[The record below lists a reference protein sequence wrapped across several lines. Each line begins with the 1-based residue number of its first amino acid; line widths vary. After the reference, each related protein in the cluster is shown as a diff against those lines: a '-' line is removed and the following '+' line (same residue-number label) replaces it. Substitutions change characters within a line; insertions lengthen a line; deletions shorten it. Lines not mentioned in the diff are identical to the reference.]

1 MTRLI
6 VTALMS
12 LLVAA
17 VLMYGALRT
26 AERIARHQ
34 FNAVNHIE
42 STIEQ

>member
-17 VLMYGALRT
+17 VLCYGALRT

-34 FNAVNHIE
+34 LTQVQRE
-42 STIEQ
+42 IEQ